1 MLHNETMNIWS
12 HLLGGLYFFA
22 LLWSETTAPTSF
34 RAFYCAVTGV
44 CFIGSALFHVLACN
58 PTWYATAWIIDLAG
72 MFALIGAGSGSMTFF
87 SIGTSHGAWVYVHTG
102 LCAGCSVLGFV
113 LMASMVAR
121 QASSSRSAD
130 AGALR
135 GVLPALLVC
144 ASFSYWLVA
153 VAHVAFLEDGA
164 MAWRCLVQLGPEWFT
179 WGSGMLF
186 IWKMRIPEVFV
197 PYRFDLFGASH
208 QIHHLVCVFCAWWH
222 LRNAEQMHTWRPV
235 GEMPALF

>member
-1 MLHNETMNIWS
+1 
-12 HLLGGLYFFA
+12 
-22 LLWSETTAPTSF
+22 
-34 RAFYCAVTGV
+34 
-44 CFIGSALFHVLACN
+44 
-58 PTWYATAWIIDLAG
+58 
-72 MFALIGAGSGSMTFF
+72 
-87 SIGTSHGAWVYVHTG
+87 
-102 LCAGCSVLGFV
+102 
-113 LMASMVAR
+113 
-121 QASSSRSAD
+121 
-130 AGALR
+130 
-135 GVLPALLVC
+135 
-144 ASFSYWLVA
+144 VA